1 MLARR
6 SPRAGFTLVELL
18 VVIGILVLLAS
29 FTLVAFNANRGGDRI
44 RSASRTAQSAFLSA
58 RDRAIQSKD
67 LRGLRLIVNSND
79 KICTGFQYIRPLPA
93 LSDRVTTLD
102 SSSLVLVVGLT
113 SQSGAL
119 VAPLTP
125 PNSKWLTYQ
134 DRGFFGPNVA
144 RVRIPGTS
152 TGNWFRAKYSTNAQ
166 TSQNVFVKQSTLKIG
181 NNSFDVES
189 IFFEGNLDAEAL
201 REDVYNRRTR
211 VDSVPAT
218 LDGQMVDF
226 FIADGQTTF
235 DLVFGNETLPM
246 TEPINL
252 PSGVVIDTQ
261 FSEVPGYKA
270 IANVS
275 NAGVEADS
283 QTTLY
288 DFLFTP
294 RGSIE
299 GSVGARGA
307 MYFLISDLEDALAV
321 DPNDPTLPLDPIH
334 PKNKGEKLVLA
345 IFPSS
350 GNVQI
355 FPIDPTDV
363 RNNNT
368 PSDNTPDGRAD
379 DLFRFARLASAAN

>member
-93 LSDRVTTLD
+93 ITAQDIQGD
-102 SSSLVLVVGLT
+102 CFIVGFT
-113 SQSGAL
+113 SNEGAL
-119 VAPLTP
+119 VAP
-125 PNSKWLTYQ
+125 
-134 DRGFFGPNVA
+134 RGVFSDFEAKGYFTPNVA

-152 TGNWFRAKYSTNAQ
+152 TGAWFSIRNNGLPGQGTQFTLQSVLRLNIADNDIDYSVDQLN
-166 TSQNVFVKQSTLKIG
+166 
-181 NNSFDVES
+181 
-189 IFFEGNLDAEAL
+189 FEGQLNAEAVGEEVL
-201 REDVYNRRTR
+201 NAPTP
-211 VDSVPAT
+211 S
-218 LDGQMVDF
+218 GQLN
-226 FIADGQTTF
+226 GQQIKLALNAKQF
-235 DLVFGNETLPM
+235 GMNLVFGNETLPM

-252 PSGVVIDTQ
+252 PSGVVIDMQ
-261 FSEVPGYKA
+261 FREVPGYGDKINA
-270 IANVS
+270 DANVS